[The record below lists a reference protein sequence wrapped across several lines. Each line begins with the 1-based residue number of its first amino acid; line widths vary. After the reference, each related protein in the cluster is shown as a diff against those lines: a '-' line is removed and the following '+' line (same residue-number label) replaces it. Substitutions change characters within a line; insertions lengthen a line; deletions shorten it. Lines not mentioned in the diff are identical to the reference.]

1 MRQSVELF
9 LIGAL
14 IVHLAFFSWPV
25 PKLVRDVLHTGVGKL
40 VVLSGISYLAL
51 YQSPALA
58 ILGAIFY
65 SKSVHAAYHEGF
77 TADADKCK
85 DRSKLSMEEKKECAK
100 WEATKDS
107 HKTVE
112 EHDPSRKAASGD
124 VSSHKG
130 SSAGAKAHESGK
142 TEHYENFA
150 PF

>member
-1 MRQSVELF
+1 MF
-9 LIGAL
+9 LIGAF
-14 IVHLAFFSWPV
+14 IVYLSFFSWPV

-40 VVLSGISYLAL
+40 VALSGISYLAINQ
-51 YQSPALA
+51 YPALA
-58 ILGAIFY
+58 ILSAIFY

-77 TADADKCK
+77 TADSDKCK

-107 HKTVE
+107 QKTVE

-124 VSSHKG
+124 VASHKG
-130 SSAGAKAHESGK
+130 SSDGAKAHESAK

>member
-1 MRQSVELF
+1 MRQSIRMF

-25 PKLVRDVLHTGVGKL
+25 PKIVQDVLHTGVGKL
-40 VVLSGISYLAL
+40 VVLSAISYLAINQ
-51 YQSPALA
+51 YPALA

-77 TADADKCK
+77 TADSDKCK

-100 WEATKDS
+100 WEATKDM
-107 HKTVE
+107 KTVE
-112 EHDPSRKAASGD
+112 DPDPSRKAASGD
-124 VSSHKG
+124 VSSHMG
-130 SSAGAKAHESGK
+130 SSAGAKAHESSK
-142 TEHYENFA
+142 TENYENFA

>member
-1 MRQSVELF
+1 MF

-25 PKLVRDVLHTGVGKL
+25 PKLVRDVLQTGVGKL
-40 VVLSGISYLAL
+40 VVLSLISYLAINQ
-51 YQSPALA
+51 YPALA

-107 HKTVE
+107 EKTVE
-112 EHDPSRKAASGD
+112 DPDPSRKAASGD
-124 VSSHKG
+124 VPSHKG
-130 SSAGAKAHESGK
+130 SSDGAKAHDSGK
-142 TEHYENFA
+142 TENYENFA